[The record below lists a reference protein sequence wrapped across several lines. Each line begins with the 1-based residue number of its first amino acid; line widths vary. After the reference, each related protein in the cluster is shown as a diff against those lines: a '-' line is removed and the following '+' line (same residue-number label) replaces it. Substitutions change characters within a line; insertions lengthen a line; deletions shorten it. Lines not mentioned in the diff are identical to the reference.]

1 MQPINKMRTEF
12 LSKSANESFA
22 RVVAASFAAQAD
34 PSIEVVADIRTAVS
48 EAVTNAI
55 VHGYFENEKET
66 VYMCLELAGERLT
79 IKVVDTGAGIED
91 IEKAREPLYSTR
103 DFEERAGLGFT
114 IMDIFS
120 DELTVLSA
128 PGEGTTIIAVKNIE
142 LEAV

>member
-1 MQPINKMRTEF
+1 MF
-12 LSKSANESFA
+12 
-22 RVVAASFAAQAD
+22 
-34 PSIEVVADIRTAVS
+34 
-48 EAVTNAI
+48 
-55 VHGYFENEKET
+55 
-66 VYMCLELAGERLT
+66 ELAGALT

>member
-1 MQPINKMRTEF
+1 MNNFVEMRF
-12 LSKSANESFA
+12 SAKLRNVVFA
-22 RVVAASFAAQAD
+22 RAAAAAFLLEHNLRLSVVNE
-34 PSIEVVADIRTAVS
+34 IKTIVS